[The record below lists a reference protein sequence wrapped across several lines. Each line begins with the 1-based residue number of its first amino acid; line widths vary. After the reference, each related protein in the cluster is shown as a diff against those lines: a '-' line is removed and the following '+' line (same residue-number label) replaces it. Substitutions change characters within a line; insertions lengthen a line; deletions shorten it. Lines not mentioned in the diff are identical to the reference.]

1 MELENRPLK
10 NSERR
15 AGRICLLVI
24 IGFSATMLVL
34 TCMDIMY
41 RSTGFIIVYSALIV
55 ISIALMATILRADT
69 LDSTSEEKEKSN
81 EAMIIA
87 QATAEMNKKLAEKKA
102 SEDAASSS
110 ENETDSDDEHESETD
125 DGTTAL
131 LPMTIRMTMARILPV
146 LTTTPIP
153 TTMTMSTQMPTMV
166 TQTTHPPKK
175 KTDHRA
181 HAMAR

>member
-87 QATAEMNKKLAEKKA
+87 QAAAEMNKKLAEKKA

-110 ENETDSDDEHESETD
+110 ENETDPDDEHESETD
-125 DGTTAL
+125 DATTDDGTPADDDMDDDGEDTAGSDNDADANDGDAND
-131 LPMTIRMTMARILPV
+131 PSA
-146 LTTTPIP
+146 
-153 TTMTMSTQMPTMV
+153 
-166 TQTTHPPKK
+166 KEA
-175 KTDHRA
+175 D
-181 HAMAR
+181 